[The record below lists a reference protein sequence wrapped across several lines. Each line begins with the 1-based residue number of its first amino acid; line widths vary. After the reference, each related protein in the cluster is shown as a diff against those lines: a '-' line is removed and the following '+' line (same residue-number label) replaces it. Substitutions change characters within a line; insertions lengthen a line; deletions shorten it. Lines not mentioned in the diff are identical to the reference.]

1 MMTSMNIH
9 EREICKSSPDD
20 DNDDMMKKI
29 HNRQIC
35 KSSDYDNDDND
46 DEHEYSWKRNL
57 QIISWWRHDEEY
69 S

>member
-46 DEHEYSWKRNL
+46 DEHEYS
-57 QIISWWRHDEEY
+57 
-69 S
+69 